1 MIIKARAGAGGP
13 ALARYLMKR
22 GEDHPELIDLRHL
35 QAETVK
41 GAMYEMDALAR
52 GSRCEKHALHV
63 QMRAAPG
70 ERLSASH
77 WREAV
82 DRYASAF
89 GLEENQT
96 IVVLHHHNDG
106 ETHCHAVFNRVHPET
121 LRAADLWQNHQRHK
135 QLARQM
141 EKDWGLRRV
150 SSEKR
155 RPERDYSEAGRAEI
169 EQGKRLGVDADH
181 VHDMRAAIRQ
191 AWERSDDA
199 ASFAAA
205 LDAAGLRLEAGERR
219 AFIAIDEAGNS
230 YAIGKRTTGA
240 PAPEVKA
247 RLDGFDP
254 AQWRAQHE
262 QEKEVERGKSGDG
275 SGDGREQGG
284 APGLRPDGSST
295 KRPNRGP
302 VSEAFRQAD
311 GTARQR
317 WERGA
322 ARQYHRLEE
331 RHEREQARLRREQT
345 KQARLERG
353 EATEGFNDRERAEQ
367 MAALL
372 RRQEIEKVALL
383 RVHSERREYWFQR
396 ELREQARARK
406 EAAAAERA
414 QRAPSSF
421 RRSLR
426 EHFAAVRD
434 AELVRHGLK
443 TEPKPEAQQAADPQ
457 ARRKQRQAEL
467 RAQRQARE
475 QQQNELDP
483 GRQRKPPGP
492 GETS

>member
-1 MIIKARAGAGGP
+1 MIIKGRAGAGGP

-63 QMRAAPG
+63 QFRAAPG
-70 ERLSASH
+70 ERLSESH

-82 DRYASAF
+82 DRYAAAF

-121 LRAADLWQNHQRHK
+121 LRAVDLWQNHKRHK
-135 QLARQM
+135 DLARQM
-141 EKDWGLRRV
+141 EKDWGLRRLDNA
-150 SSEKR
+150 KR
-155 RPERDYSEAGRAEI
+155 RPERDYSEAGRSEI
-169 EQGKRLGVDADH
+169 EQGKRRGVDAAH

-199 ASFAAA
+199 GTFAAA
-205 LDAAGLRLEAGERR
+205 LDAAGLRLESGERR

-262 QEKEVERGKSGDG
+262 QEHETQRGKSGDG

-284 APGLRPDGSST
+284 APGLRPDASFT
-295 KRPNRGP
+295 KGP

-322 ARQYHRLEE
+322 ARQYHRLED
-331 RHEREQARLRREQT
+331 RHERELARLQRAQT

-367 MAALL
+367 MSALL
-372 RRQEIEKVALL
+372 RRQEIEKMALL

-396 ELREQARARK
+396 ELREQTRAQK
-406 EAAAAERA
+406 EAAQAARE

-443 TEPKPEAQQAADPQ
+443 AEPALDAQQTERQAADPQ

-475 QQQNELDP
+475 PQQNELDP

>member
-1 MIIKARAGAGGP
+1 VIIKARAGTGGP

-35 QAETVK
+35 QAESVK
-41 GAMYEMDALAR
+41 AAMYEMDALAR

-63 QMRAAPG
+63 QMRAAQG
-70 ERLSASH
+70 ERLSAGH

-82 DRYASAF
+82 DRYAAAF

-96 IVVLHHHNDG
+96 IVVLHHHDDG
-106 ETHCHAVFNRVHPET
+106 STHCHAVFNRVHPET
-121 LRAADLWQNHQRHK
+121 LRAADLWQNHPRHK
-135 QLARQM
+135 ELARQM
-141 EKDWGLRRV
+141 EKDWGLQRV
-150 SSEKR
+150 TNEKR

-169 EQGKRLGVDADH
+169 EKGKRRGVDADH
-181 VHDMRAAIRQ
+181 VHDRREAIRQ

-205 LDAAGLRLEAGERR
+205 LDAAGLRLEPGQRR
-219 AFIAIDEAGNS
+219 DFIALDEAGNS

-240 PAPEVKA
+240 PAPEVRA
-247 RLDGFDP
+247 RLEGFDP
-254 AQWRAQHE
+254 AQWRAQQE
-262 QEKEVERGKSGDG
+262 QAPEERDGK
-275 SGDGREQGG
+275 SGDGREQDG
-284 APGLRPDGSST
+284 APGLKPDGSST

-311 GTARQR
+311 GTPRQR

-322 ARQYHRLEE
+322 ARQYHRLED
-331 RHEREQARLRREQT
+331 RHERERARLQRAQD

-372 RRQEIEKVALL
+372 RLQEIEKIALL
-383 RVHSERREYWFQR
+383 RVHSERREYWYQR
-396 ELREQARARK
+396 ELREQARAQSD
-406 EAAAAERA
+406 AAQAARA
-414 QRAPSSF
+414 KLPTSF

-443 TEPKPEAQQAADPQ
+443 APPTPEVKPPEKAATDPQ
-457 ARRKQRQAEL
+457 AQRKERQAEL
-467 RAQRQARE
+467 RRQRQARE
-475 QQQNELDP
+475 QAQQNEQDP

-492 GETS
+492 SETS